1 MTEIKEEKVLEYTAY
16 NEELLKKE
24 AEEEYDKAIKN
35 NLTPIVS
42 LRFDKAFKIIFNKE
56 KRVLLRMLRDVL
68 GIEVDDNST
77 LTIGEEL
84 LPPNIFG
91 KMYRLDVRLEMF
103 NSILISIE
111 MNNNTNKVNTTNRN
125 MLYLARNISGYV
137 SENTKDEELENYGSI
152 MLNLNRFRNSNNKE
166 LDEIMLLSIHSG
178 IIASKLFKIYNL
190 DIDKCYKLM
199 YNNNVKKSKI
209 MRWGS
214 IFRATSI
221 EELSDLLGGDLLTM
235 EEKEHF
241 LNTVREA
248 NDDRK
253 ILREWQLQDAKLKII
268 EENNAEKRRIHKEGI
283 KQGKKEDKIEGIQE
297 VLQKGAEES
306 KKEVIINMLRKKLDY
321 DTISEVTGKAI
332 EEIKKIEE
340 TITEE
345 DK

>member
-24 AEEEYDKAIKN
+24 AEEEYDKSIKN

-199 YNNNVKKSKI
+199 YNNDVKKSKI

-283 KQGKKEDKIEGIQE
+283 KQGKKEGKIEGIKLGKE
-297 VLQKGAEES
+297 EGKIEGAEEKS
-306 KKEVIINMLRKKLDY
+306 LEVIINMLKKKLDY
-321 DTISEVTGKAI
+321 TIISEVTGKTI
-332 EEIKKIEE
+332 EEIKEIEKN
-340 TITEE
+340 I
-345 DK
+345 

>member
-1 MTEIKEEKVLEYTAY
+1 MTEIKEDKVLEYTAY
-16 NEELLKKE
+16 NEGLLKKE

-283 KQGKKEDKIEGIQE
+283 KQGKKEGIQE
-297 VLQKGAEES
+297 GLQKGVEES

-321 DTISEVTGKAI
+321 TIISEVTGKTI
-332 EEIKKIEE
+332 EEIKEIEKN
-340 TITEE
+340 I
-345 DK
+345 

>member
-1 MTEIKEEKVLEYTAY
+1 
-16 NEELLKKE
+16 
-24 AEEEYDKAIKN
+24 
-35 NLTPIVS
+35 
-42 LRFDKAFKIIFNKE
+42 
-56 KRVLLRMLRDVL
+56 
-68 GIEVDDNST
+68 
-77 LTIGEEL
+77 
-84 LPPNIFG
+84 
-91 KMYRLDVRLEMF
+91 
-103 NSILISIE
+103 
-111 MNNNTNKVNTTNRN
+111 
-125 MLYLARNISGYV
+125 
-137 SENTKDEELENYGSI
+137 
-152 MLNLNRFRNSNNKE
+152 
-166 LDEIMLLSIHSG
+166 
-178 IIASKLFKIYNL
+178 
-190 DIDKCYKLM
+190 
-199 YNNNVKKSKI
+199 
-209 MRWGS
+209 
-214 IFRATSI
+214 
-221 EELSDLLGGDLLTM
+221 M

>member
-91 KMYRLDVRLEMF
+91 KMYRLDVRVEMF

-137 SENTKDEELENYGSI
+137 SEGTKDEELENYGSI

-199 YNNNVKKSKI
+199 YNNDVKKSKI

-214 IFRATSI
+214 IFRATST

-283 KQGKKEDKIEGIQE
+283 KQGKKEGIQE
-297 VLQKGAEES
+297 GLQKGVEES

-321 DTISEVTGKAI
+321 TIISEVTGKTI
-332 EEIKKIEE
+332 EEIKEIEKN
-340 TITEE
+340 I
-345 DK
+345 

>member
-199 YNNNVKKSKI
+199 YNNDVKKSKI

-283 KQGKKEDKIEGIQE
+283 KQGKKEGIQE
-297 VLQKGAEES
+297 GLQKGAEES

-321 DTISEVTGKAI
+321 TIISEVTGKTI
-332 EEIKKIEE
+332 EEIKEIEKN
-340 TITEE
+340 I
-345 DK
+345 

>member
-24 AEEEYDKAIKN
+24 AEEEYDQAIKN
-35 NLTPIVS
+35 KLTPIVS

-283 KQGKKEDKIEGIQE
+283 KQVKKEGIQE
-297 VLQKGAEES
+297 GLQKGVEES

-321 DTISEVTGKAI
+321 TIISEVTGKTI
-332 EEIKKIEE
+332 EEIKEIEKN
-340 TITEE
+340 I
-345 DK
+345 

>member
-283 KQGKKEDKIEGIQE
+283 KQGKKEGIQE
-297 VLQKGAEES
+297 GLQKGVEES

-321 DTISEVTGKAI
+321 TIISEVTGKTI
-332 EEIKKIEE
+332 EEIKEIEKN
-340 TITEE
+340 I
-345 DK
+345 

>member
-24 AEEEYDKAIKN
+24 AEEEYDKAINN

-91 KMYRLDVRLEMF
+91 KMYRLDVRVEMF

-190 DIDKCYKLM
+190 DIDKCYELM
-199 YNNNVKKSKI
+199 YNNDVKKSKI

-214 IFRATSI
+214 IFRATST

-283 KQGKKEDKIEGIQE
+283 KQGKKEGIQE
-297 VLQKGAEES
+297 GLQKGVEES

-321 DTISEVTGKAI
+321 TIISEVTGKTI
-332 EEIKKIEE
+332 EEIKEIEKD
-340 TITEE
+340 I
-345 DK
+345 

>member
-199 YNNNVKKSKI
+199 YNNDVKKSKI

-283 KQGKKEDKIEGIQE
+283 KQGKKEGIQE
-297 VLQKGAEES
+297 GLQKGAEES

-321 DTISEVTGKAI
+321 TIISEVTGKTI
-332 EEIKKIEE
+332 EEIKEIENN
-340 TITEE
+340 I
-345 DK
+345 

>member
-199 YNNNVKKSKI
+199 YNNDVKKSKI

-283 KQGKKEDKIEGIQE
+283 KQGKKEGKIEGIQE
-297 VLQKGAEES
+297 GLQKGVEES

-321 DTISEVTGKAI
+321 TIISEVTGKTI
-332 EEIKKIEE
+332 EEIKEIEKD
-340 TITEE
+340 I
-345 DK
+345 

>member
-68 GIEVDDNST
+68 GIEVDDNSI

-283 KQGKKEDKIEGIQE
+283 KQGKKEGIQE
-297 VLQKGAEES
+297 GLQKGVEES

-321 DTISEVTGKAI
+321 TIISEVTGKTI
-332 EEIKKIEE
+332 EEIKEIEKN
-340 TITEE
+340 I
-345 DK
+345 

>member
-199 YNNNVKKSKI
+199 YNNDVKKSKI

-283 KQGKKEDKIEGIQE
+283 KQGKKEGKIEGIQE
-297 VLQKGAEES
+297 GLQKGAEES

-321 DTISEVTGKAI
+321 TIISEVTGKTI
-332 EEIKKIEE
+332 EEIKEIENN
-340 TITEE
+340 I
-345 DK
+345 

>member
-24 AEEEYDKAIKN
+24 AEEEYDKSIKN

-199 YNNNVKKSKI
+199 YNNDVKKSKI

-241 LNTVREA
+241 LNTVRKA

-283 KQGKKEDKIEGIQE
+283 KQGKKEGIQE
-297 VLQKGAEES
+297 GLQKGAEES

-321 DTISEVTGKAI
+321 TIISEVTGKTI
-332 EEIKKIEE
+332 EEIKEIEKN
-340 TITEE
+340 I
-345 DK
+345 

>member
-199 YNNNVKKSKI
+199 YNNDVKKSKI

-283 KQGKKEDKIEGIQE
+283 KQGKKEGIQE
-297 VLQKGAEES
+297 GLQKGVEES

-321 DTISEVTGKAI
+321 TIISEVTGKTI
-332 EEIKKIEE
+332 EEIKEIEKN
-340 TITEE
+340 IYSL
-345 DK
+345 

>member
-125 MLYLARNISGYV
+125 MLYLARNISGYI

-199 YNNNVKKSKI
+199 YNNDVKKSKI

-283 KQGKKEDKIEGIQE
+283 KQGKKEGIQE
-297 VLQKGAEES
+297 GLQKGVEES

-321 DTISEVTGKAI
+321 TIISEVTGKTI
-332 EEIKKIEE
+332 EEIKEIEKN
-340 TITEE
+340 I
-345 DK
+345 

>member
-68 GIEVDDNST
+68 GIEVDDNSI

-199 YNNNVKKSKI
+199 YNNDVKKSKI

-283 KQGKKEDKIEGIQE
+283 KQGKKEGIQE
-297 VLQKGAEES
+297 GLQKGVEES

-321 DTISEVTGKAI
+321 TIISEVTGKTI
-332 EEIKKIEE
+332 EEIKEIEKN
-340 TITEE
+340 I
-345 DK
+345 

>member
-1 MTEIKEEKVLEYTAY
+1 MTEIKEDKVLEYTAY
-16 NEELLKKE
+16 NEGLLKKE

-137 SENTKDEELENYGSI
+137 SEGTKDEELENYGSI

-178 IIASKLFKIYNL
+178 IVASKLFKIYNL

-199 YNNNVKKSKI
+199 YNNDVKKSKI

-283 KQGKKEDKIEGIQE
+283 KQGKKEGIQE
-297 VLQKGAEES
+297 GLQKGVEES

-321 DTISEVTGKAI
+321 TIISEVTGKTI
-332 EEIKKIEE
+332 EEIKEIEKN
-340 TITEE
+340 I
-345 DK
+345 

>member
-1 MTEIKEEKVLEYTAY
+1 MTETKEEKVLEYTAY

-111 MNNNTNKVNTTNRN
+111 MNNNTNKVNTINRN

-199 YNNNVKKSKI
+199 YNNDVKKSKI

-283 KQGKKEDKIEGIQE
+283 KQGKKEGIQE
-297 VLQKGAEES
+297 GLQKGAEEKS
-306 KKEVIINMLRKKLDY
+306 LEVIINMLRKKLDY
-321 DTISEVTGKAI
+321 TIISEVTGKTI
-332 EEIKKIEE
+332 EEIKEIENN
-340 TITEE
+340 I
-345 DK
+345 

>member
-1 MTEIKEEKVLEYTAY
+1 MTEIKEDKVLEYTAY
-16 NEELLKKE
+16 NEGLLKKE

-125 MLYLARNISGYV
+125 MLYLARNISGYI

-178 IIASKLFKIYNL
+178 IVASKLFKIYNL

-199 YNNNVKKSKI
+199 YNNDVKKSKI

-283 KQGKKEDKIEGIQE
+283 KQGKKEGIQE
-297 VLQKGAEES
+297 GLQKGVEES

-321 DTISEVTGKAI
+321 TIISEVTGKTI
-332 EEIKKIEE
+332 EEIKEIEKN
-340 TITEE
+340 I
-345 DK
+345 

>member
-178 IIASKLFKIYNL
+178 IVASKLFKIYNL

-199 YNNNVKKSKI
+199 YNNDVKKSKI

-283 KQGKKEDKIEGIQE
+283 KQGKKEGIQE
-297 VLQKGAEES
+297 GLQKGAEES

-321 DTISEVTGKAI
+321 TIISEVTGKTI
-332 EEIKKIEE
+332 EEIKEIEKD
-340 TITEE
+340 I
-345 DK
+345 

>member
-1 MTEIKEEKVLEYTAY
+1 
-16 NEELLKKE
+16 
-24 AEEEYDKAIKN
+24 
-35 NLTPIVS
+35 
-42 LRFDKAFKIIFNKE
+42 
-56 KRVLLRMLRDVL
+56 
-68 GIEVDDNST
+68 
-77 LTIGEEL
+77 
-84 LPPNIFG
+84 
-91 KMYRLDVRLEMF
+91 
-103 NSILISIE
+103 
-111 MNNNTNKVNTTNRN
+111 
-125 MLYLARNISGYV
+125 
-137 SENTKDEELENYGSI
+137 
-152 MLNLNRFRNSNNKE
+152 
-166 LDEIMLLSIHSG
+166 MLLSIHSG

-199 YNNNVKKSKI
+199 YNNDVKKSKI

-283 KQGKKEDKIEGIQE
+283 KQGKKEGKIEG
-297 VLQKGAEES
+297 AEEKS
-306 KKEVIINMLRKKLDY
+306 LEVIINMLRKKLDY
-321 DTISEVTGKAI
+321 NTISEVTGKAI

>member
-125 MLYLARNISGYV
+125 MLYLARNISGYI

-178 IIASKLFKIYNL
+178 IVASKLFKIYNL

-283 KQGKKEDKIEGIQE
+283 KQGKKEGIQE
-297 VLQKGAEES
+297 GLQKGVEES

-321 DTISEVTGKAI
+321 TIISEVTGKTI
-332 EEIKKIEE
+332 EEIKEIEKN
-340 TITEE
+340 I
-345 DK
+345 

>member
-199 YNNNVKKSKI
+199 YNNDVKKSKI

-283 KQGKKEDKIEGIQE
+283 KQGKKEGKIEGIQE
-297 VLQKGAEES
+297 GLQKGAEES

-321 DTISEVTGKAI
+321 TIISEVTGKTI
-332 EEIKKIEE
+332 EEIKEIEKN
-340 TITEE
+340 I
-345 DK
+345 

>member
-24 AEEEYDKAIKN
+24 AEEEYDKSIKN

-199 YNNNVKKSKI
+199 YNNDVKKSKI

-283 KQGKKEDKIEGIQE
+283 KQGKKEGIQE
-297 VLQKGAEES
+297 GLQKGAEES

-321 DTISEVTGKAI
+321 TIISEVTGKTI
-332 EEIKKIEE
+332 EEIKEIEKN
-340 TITEE
+340 I
-345 DK
+345 

>member
-199 YNNNVKKSKI
+199 YNNDVKKSKI

-283 KQGKKEDKIEGIQE
+283 KQGKKEGIQE
-297 VLQKGAEES
+297 GLQKGVEES

-321 DTISEVTGKAI
+321 TIISEVTGKTI
-332 EEIKKIEE
+332 EEIKEIEKN
-340 TITEE
+340 I
-345 DK
+345 

>member
-24 AEEEYDKAIKN
+24 AEGEYDKAIKN

-91 KMYRLDVRLEMF
+91 KMYRLDVRVEMF

-137 SENTKDEELENYGSI
+137 SEGTKDEELENYGSI

-199 YNNNVKKSKI
+199 YNNDVKKSKI

-283 KQGKKEDKIEGIQE
+283 KQGKKEGIQE
-297 VLQKGAEES
+297 GLQKGVEES

-321 DTISEVTGKAI
+321 TIISEVTGKTI
-332 EEIKKIEE
+332 EEIKEIEKN
-340 TITEE
+340 I
-345 DK
+345 